1 MWKRVG
7 GGGREGGG
15 ETLRNDEE
23 WRGQNYFPSS
33 SPVVSAAPPFPLLT
47 LPSSLSLYRV
57 LVRLEFLLR
66 PPYER
71 RRLAFPPR
79 CFRYSLCSDASL
91 STPPFYHPSS
101 SFLPLALRTLFYS
114 IVSGE
119 RKNNGGTLRAGKKED
134 GSSPFVSL
142 YRFLEIKR
150 NLLASFWIL

>member
-1 MWKRVG
+1 MGYVKKSGRRRAGGWGRNSEKRRG
-7 GGGREGGG
+7 MARTELLSLLL
-15 ETLRNDEE
+15 TRRLR
-23 WRGQNYFPSS
+23 R
-33 SPVVSAAPPFPLLT
+33 PPFPLLT

-79 CFRYSLCSDASL
+79 CFRYSLCSDAFL

-150 NLLASFWIL
+150 NLLASF